1 MVILFKVKIL
11 PKLFIKE
18 KKYNM
23 AVTQK
28 YGIKYPFM
36 SDNDNGTYIDLNE
49 SFGDGIKSQIL
60 HVLFTPKGQKL
71 RDPDFG
77 TDVIKY
83 IFSPSDSITFNNLKS
98 DISEQISKYVPSVV
112 FRDISIYKDEEDGN
126 IVVMVEYG
134 VSKGNKTEITKV
146 AVKL

>member
-1 MVILFKVKIL
+1 
-11 PKLFIKE
+11 
-18 KKYNM
+18 M

-28 YGIKYPFM
+28 YGIKYPFT

-49 SFGDGIKSQIL
+49 TYADGIKSQVL
-60 HVLFTPKGQKL
+60 HVIFTPKGQKL

-83 IFSPSDSITFNNLKS
+83 IFSPSDTITFNSLKS